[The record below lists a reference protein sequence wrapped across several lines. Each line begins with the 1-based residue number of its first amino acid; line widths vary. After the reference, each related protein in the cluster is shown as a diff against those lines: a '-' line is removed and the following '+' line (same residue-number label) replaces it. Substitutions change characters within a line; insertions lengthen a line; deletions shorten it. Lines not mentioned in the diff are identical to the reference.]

1 MEFFVRVCCRLKEG
15 GHFQISF
22 DNLKNCIMDVLKRLV
37 TLLNNCKSFSAK
49 CFYNPLTQR

>member
-37 TLLNNCKSFSAK
+37 TLVKYYKSFSAK